1 MSANVRRV
9 DLSEGVVI
17 LEDGEQVE
25 ITKRITPNGEP
36 DIDDNV
42 CAVVAGP
49 TKDGSLITTNLTDA
63 DRQ

>member
-17 LEDGEQVE
+17 LEDGEHVE
-25 ITKRITPNGEP
+25 ITQRITPHGEP

-49 TKDGSLITTNLTDA
+49 TKDGSWISTTVTAA
-63 DRQ
+63 DRL